1 MAANHQPSQHRWSV
15 QEYLEAERR
24 SEDKHEYLDGRV
36 YLMAGGTPDHN
47 RICANTIAALI
58 NALGERGCDVFT
70 SDQEVRVGA
79 ARFVYPDVTV
89 VCGEAQFDDDIL
101 LNPTLI
107 VEVLSE
113 TTAARDRGEKGF
125 AYRACSSLRGYLLI
139 EQSEPRIEGYFR
151 QPDGAWLV
159 RDVDGIESALNLPPL
174 QVTLALSDL
183 YRRIAFDRT
192 LGGDESPPSRP

>member
-1 MAANHQPSQHRWSV
+1 MAANHQPSPRRWSV

-89 VCGEAQFDDDIL
+89 VCGDAQFDNDIL

-113 TTAARDRGEKGF
+113 TAAARDRGEKGF
-125 AYRACSSLRGYLLI
+125 AYRACPSLQGYLLI
-139 EQSEPRIEGYFR
+139 EQSEPRVEGYFR

-159 RDVDGIESALNLPPL
+159 RDADGIESALNLPPL
-174 QVTLALSDL
+174 AVTVALSDL
-183 YRRIAFDRT
+183 YRRIAFDSA
-192 LGGDESPPSRP
+192 LGRDESLLTRP